1 MKQNITLVSYM
12 AFISIL
18 SLLSLKALN
27 QDKELKELKIRLDEQ
42 ELLNKIGKELITSK
56 LNIR

>member
-1 MKQNITLVSYM
+1 MKPYLLPLLTGLLFLQ
-12 AFISIL
+12 IL
-18 SLLSLKALN
+18 FLGYKVLD
-27 QDKELKELKIRLDEQ
+27 QEKEIKVLQIRLDEQ